1 MTLGGDSCFRGLRD
15 LLFTGEAE
23 RVDGGD
29 IFLYLGED
37 ERDLLGEDDEEEDDD
52 DTDEEVEE

>member
-1 MTLGGDSCFRGLRD
+1 MGGDSCFRGLLD